1 MYSKLIWCLLLF
13 TLATSTVA
21 AEPLKVMIQN
31 RQKQLDISFLENYA
45 LVAND
50 INFYGPI
57 SHKTD
62 LRVELLKNGQ
72 VKVSAVVISGK
83 KKSYRPLFS
92 TSDTVHIVR
101 GFNSRAD
108 FKKSQVPTNF
118 GKRRMQNNALNL
130 AKESYKTSG
139 FFKIKNPKLGGH
151 ITYSGPLSVHVR
163 EPKRDSFY
171 LVETVDSE
179 VYLSQVVNCEL
190 GGSNS
195 LEALKAQSIMSRTFA
210 FYTKQERAELTRTNR
225 QNWGTYDLLAS
236 SSDQAYNCK
245 LRVNDQHLPSPLVK
259 RAVKETQGIV
269 LFKKGELMQA
279 QYCAHCGRCAYCKAN
294 EKSATPNGAGACQNG
309 VKYYGEKGRNYK
321 SILKKFYANSYTD
334 RYSNKKIQQQAAKQL
349 KNNLQS
355 SNGSSSKNKTVNKKM
370 KSS

>member
-83 KKSYRPLFS
+83 KKIYKPLVS
-92 TSDTVHIVR
+92 TAGPIHIVR
-101 GFNSRAD
+101 GFNARAD
-108 FKKSQVPTNF
+108 FKKSQLATDFN
-118 GKRRMQNNALNL
+118 KRLMQKNALNL
-130 AKESYKTSG
+130 AKESYKTSE
-139 FFKIKNPKLGGH
+139 FFKIKNPKMGGD
-151 ITYSGPLSVHVR
+151 ITYSGPLSIHVR

-190 GGSNS
+190 SSSKN
-195 LEALKAQSIMSRTFA
+195 LEALKAQSVMSRTFA
-210 FYTKQERAELTRTNR
+210 LYTKHHRAELTRTKR
-225 QNWGTYDLLAS
+225 ENWGTYDLLAS

-245 LRVNDQHLPSPLVK
+245 LRVNNQHLPSPLVK

-269 LFKKGELMQA
+269 LLKKGELIQT
-279 QYCAHCGRCAYCKAN
+279 QYCAHCGKCPYCKAN
-294 EKSATPNGAGACQNG
+294 EKNTTPKGAGACQNA
-309 VKYYGEKGRNYK
+309 VKYYGEKGHNYK
-321 SILKKFYANSYTD
+321 FILKKFYANSYAD
-334 RYSNKKIQQQAAKQL
+334 RYSNKNTQQQAGKQL
-349 KNNLQS
+349 KKNLQAS
-355 SNGSSSKNKTVNKKM
+355 DRSSSKKKAVSKKT